1 MKRFLNCLLARTMPA
16 PEGKRLPATFSDVT
30 TDATTFVSNWRSTK
44 NVMDAETSTEPIK
57 VSGRR
62 TQHPEMAEQSMQTGE
77 AATAAPGAGFAHSQL
92 LDAFLLEATPLLE
105 DQLARNF
112 EENKFAQ
119 YEVSWEEEHDQV
131 TCAHAFKH
139 EGKLAA
145 HAPDACTAVAWNASG
160 SVVAAAYGALDRADW
175 PAGCESMLCTWSVW
189 RRQLDPKRADVALPL
204 ADCLTCLAYH
214 PEDPS
219 VLAGGAYNGEVLL
232 WNFAADGDDA
242 LWGKSVMS
250 GYSHHEPVLQL
261 AWTKAPPG
269 GGGGHLGYIVVSV
282 GGDGK
287 VLCWEPSAMALPAQ
301 GFRVGG
307 RAAGQPAPPA
317 GSGGGLIAGGCALGF
332 SAADPSTFVVGLEHG
347 EVLKCGLGANELR
360 SAEAVRRQHS
370 DVPWSHG
377 AAALL
382 ARVPAA
388 QFPRLK
394 QKIDR
399 QAVLKREREVG
410 PALVY
415 DAKPEMEHLY
425 AAQFWRNSAQFC
437 AIL

>member
-1 MKRFLNCLLARTMPA
+1 MPA
-16 PEGKRLPATFSDVT
+16 AEGKRLPASFSDVT
-30 TDATTFVSNWRSTK
+30 TDATTFASNWRSTK

-145 HAPDACTAVAWNASG
+145 HAPDAHRRRVERLARSSPRRTARSTAPTGRRAASRCCARG
-160 SVVAAAYGALDRADW
+160 R
-175 PAGCESMLCTWSVW
+175 W

-219 VLAGGAYNGEVLL
+219 VLAGGAATARCCCGISRRRRRRVMGQECHVGVLAPRAR
-232 WNFAADGDDA
+232 AAARVDEGAARRRRRPPRLHRGVRRRRRQGA
-242 LWGKSVMS
+242 L
-250 GYSHHEPVLQL
+250 
-261 AWTKAPPG
+261 
-269 GGGGHLGYIVVSV
+269 LGAV
-282 GGDGK
+282 GDG
-287 VLCWEPSAMALPAQ
+287 AARAGLP
-301 GFRVGG
+301 RRRPRGG
-307 RAAGQPAPPA
+307 Q
-317 GSGGGLIAGGCALGF
+317 
-332 SAADPSTFVVGLEHG
+332 
-347 EVLKCGLGANELR
+347 
-360 SAEAVRRQHS
+360 RRRRR
-370 DVPWSHG
+370 G
-377 AAALL
+377 AAA
-382 ARVPAA
+382 
-388 QFPRLK
+388 
-394 QKIDR
+394 
-399 QAVLKREREVG
+399 G
-410 PALVY
+410 
-415 DAKPEMEHLY
+415 
-425 AAQFWRNSAQFC
+425 
-437 AIL
+437 

>member
-1 MKRFLNCLLARTMPA
+1 
-16 PEGKRLPATFSDVT
+16 
-30 TDATTFVSNWRSTK
+30 
-44 NVMDAETSTEPIK
+44 
-57 VSGRR
+57 
-62 TQHPEMAEQSMQTGE
+62 
-77 AATAAPGAGFAHSQL
+77 
-92 LDAFLLEATPLLE
+92 
-105 DQLARNF
+105 
-112 EENKFAQ
+112 
-119 YEVSWEEEHDQV
+119 
-131 TCAHAFKH
+131 
-139 EGKLAA
+139 
-145 HAPDACTAVAWNASG
+145 
-160 SVVAAAYGALDRADW
+160 
-175 PAGCESMLCTWSVW
+175 
-189 RRQLDPKRADVALPL
+189 
-204 ADCLTCLAYH
+204 
-214 PEDPS
+214 
-219 VLAGGAYNGEVLL
+219 
-232 WNFAADGDDA
+232 
-242 LWGKSVMS
+242 
-250 GYSHHEPVLQL
+250 
-261 AWTKAPPG
+261 
-269 GGGGHLGYIVVSV
+269 
-282 GGDGK
+282 
-287 VLCWEPSAMALPAQ
+287 MALPAQ

-425 AAQFWRNSAQFC
+425 AAQFWRNSAQFG

>member
-1 MKRFLNCLLARTMPA
+1 M
-16 PEGKRLPATFSDVT
+16 ERLGS
-30 TDATTFVSNWRSTK
+30 
-44 NVMDAETSTEPIK
+44 
-57 VSGRR
+57 
-62 TQHPEMAEQSMQTGE
+62 
-77 AATAAPGAGFAHSQL
+77 AA
-92 LDAFLLEATPLLE
+92 
-105 DQLARNF
+105 
-112 EENKFAQ
+112 
-119 YEVSWEEEHDQV
+119 
-131 TCAHAFKH
+131 
-139 EGKLAA
+139 
-145 HAPDACTAVAWNASG
+145 
-160 SVVAAAYGALDRADW
+160 AAAYGALDRADW

-301 GFRVGG
+301 GFAS
-307 RAAGQPAPPA
+307 AAARRQPALA
-317 GSGGGLIAGGCALGF
+317 MSGGGLIAGGCALG

-370 DVPWSHG
+370 MCRGRTAPPRCSR
-377 AAALL
+377 AC
-382 ARVPAA
+382 RA

-399 QAVLKREREVG
+399 QAVLKRARG
-410 PALVY
+410 GARPRL
-415 DAKPEMEHLY
+415 
-425 AAQFWRNSAQFC
+425 
-437 AIL
+437 